1 MRNPLHPGDPFSN
14 NSEVVVQEVRVSVDS
29 DLDIITAR
37 KMGRALAAQGGFS
50 STEMTLI
57 ATAISELSR
66 NIVMYAGRGEVVLRL
81 VHQGDSRG
89 MVVIARDDGPGIV
102 DVRQALQN
110 GFTTSKSLG
119 LGLPGVRRLVDE
131 FAIESELGK
140 GTTVTAKTWRR

>member
-1 MRNPLHPGDPFSN
+1 MRNPLYPGAPFSN

-102 DVRQALQN
+102 DVRQALLN

>member
-1 MRNPLHPGDPFSN
+1 MRNPLYPGAPISN